1 MEIFRCVVRIRDL
14 FGSDF
19 VTGRPVLI
27 QLSGH
32 EPRRRWSRDGVTLV
46 TAFWHLLA
54 PFWLPSGLLCSL
66 LDICF
71 FPLWLPSPLFG
82 IFRHLLA
89 AFWLL
94 FGIPWHF
101 LASIWFL
108 LRPTT
113 KHCKNIPKTLQ
124 NRVKNK
130 AKSFCIIIPKIFHKP
145 SHNHPK
151 SVPTSSHRHP
161 II

>member
-54 PFWLPSGLLCSL
+54 PFWLPSGLLCNL
-66 LDICF
+66 LDICL

-101 LASIWFL
+101 LVSIWFL
-108 LRPTT
+108 LRPTSR
-113 KHCKNIPKTLQ
+113 
-124 NRVKNK
+124 RV
-130 AKSFCIIIPKIFHKP
+130 P
-145 SHNHPK
+145 SRRVA
-151 SVPTSSHRHP
+151 SRRVALCRVVSRVVVSHRVVSC
-161 II
+161 